1 MSQEPEALLDGTQQL
16 SSSGPS
22 EGYAWHASD
31 VTSLVFG
38 SYLLSLLSH
47 KGVLRAIL
55 PAQGTGEGF
64 CSIIYKM

>member
-22 EGYAWHASD
+22 EGYAWR